1 MSKVEVPEFVV
12 VNQGLVYSRSSRKL
26 ARRDLLSEAD
36 QELVGCAPIEWLE
49 NNRSIPGWKEAM
61 ASSLES
67 EQLKSSAAQSKQ
79 DESKLQDQEDDYK
92 LRLSEDWD

>member
-49 NNRSIPGWKEAM
+49 NNCSIPGWKEAM

-67 EQLKSSAAQSKQ
+67 EQASNGSKQ
-79 DESKLQDQEDDYK
+79 EELKFQDAEDDYK
-92 LRLSEDWD
+92 LRLTEDWD